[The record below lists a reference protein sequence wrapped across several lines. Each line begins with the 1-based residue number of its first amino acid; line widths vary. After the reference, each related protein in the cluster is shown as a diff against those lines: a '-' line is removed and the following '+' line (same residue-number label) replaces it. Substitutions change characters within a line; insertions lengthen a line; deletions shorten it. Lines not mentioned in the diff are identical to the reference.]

1 MKIILTEEQ
10 LKKISKSVSLS
21 ETRKPTRQQLLFA
34 KSSARAIQN
43 KFYGDYLVISKLFYK
58 FSQFADNIHGKL
70 YNSYN
75 TWDDDNLK
83 RKMAVIYNQLKE
95 KLEDF
100 GNEYLVNDDKFN
112 ELNSQMMDYIK
123 EQIDTE
129 DEENELMKSWYGD
142 DSFDEYGALGGEDEE
157 DNEEVELDFNYAPE
171 YDVDSDDS
179 YDLSREN
186 DLTNRMRRSVRVGAA
201 GAVDRDTKRY
211 VIDGKG
217 YSLTPVEY
225 RQMLKDMGRIT
236 PEKATNMGIDVDTS
250 GVIRKNSDET
260 HKKIKYLEKRIKSL
274 QNGVER
280 LESQIDPY
288 RKNNNLD
295 WSIKYTKAALETA
308 MDEYDELTGNVDG
321 EEYNF

>member
-1 MKIILTEEQ
+1 MKIILTEKQ
-10 LKKISKSVSLS
+10 LRRL
-21 ETRKPTRQQLLFA
+21 
-34 KSSARAIQN
+34 N
-43 KFYGDYLVISKLFYK
+43 KRIV
-58 FSQFADNIHGKL
+58 
-70 YNSYN
+70 
-75 TWDDDNLK
+75 T
-83 RKMAVIYNQLKE
+83 
-95 KLEDF
+95 
-100 GNEYLVNDDKFN
+100 
-112 ELNSQMMDYIK
+112 

-142 DSFDEYGALGGEDEE
+142 DSFDEYGSLDGEDDK

-225 RQMLKDMGRIT
+225 RQMLKDMNRMT
-236 PEKATNMGIDVDTS
+236 PEKAANMGIEVDTS
-250 GVIRKNSDET
+250 GVIKKGDDDTR
-260 HKKIKYLEKRIKSL
+260 KKIKYLEKRIKTL
-274 QNGVER
+274 QNDLNRWEP
-280 LESQIDPY
+280 EIDPNY
-288 RKNNNLD
+288 KDDKLE
-295 WSIKYTKAALETA
+295 WKVKYIKASLETA

-321 EEYNF
+321 EEYDF